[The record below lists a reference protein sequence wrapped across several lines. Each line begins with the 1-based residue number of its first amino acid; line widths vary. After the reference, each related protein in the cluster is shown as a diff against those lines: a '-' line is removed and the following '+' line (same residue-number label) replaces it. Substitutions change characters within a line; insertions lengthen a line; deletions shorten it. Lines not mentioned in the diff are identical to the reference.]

1 MEDYAASFLNVI
13 EEAAIPESEG
23 HEDEGQDEV
32 GTADAADAVGT
43 ADAESAKKG
52 RGLRNGIFRA
62 ANIQDKLLE
71 K

>member
-1 MEDYAASFLNVI
+1 MEDYATSFLNVI
-13 EEAAIPESEG
+13 EEAALPESEG
-23 HEDEGQDEV
+23 HEDEGQHEV
-32 GTADAADAVGT
+32 GTADAADTVGT
-43 ADAESAKKG
+43 ADAESTKKG

>member
-13 EEAAIPESEG
+13 EEAAIPESEAR
-23 HEDEGQDEV
+23 EDEGQHEV
-32 GTADAADAVGT
+32 DTADAVDAVGT
-43 ADAESAKKG
+43 ADGESGKKR